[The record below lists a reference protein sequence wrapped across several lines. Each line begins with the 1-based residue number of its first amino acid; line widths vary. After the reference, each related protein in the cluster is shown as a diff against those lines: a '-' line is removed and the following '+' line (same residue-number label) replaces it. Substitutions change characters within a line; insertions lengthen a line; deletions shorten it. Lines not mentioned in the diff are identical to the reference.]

1 MGGFRGDNCSLSL
14 CARFSPLFYYI
25 TSGAKCQY
33 PKCVRRSSNPCAWSA
48 APSSYA
54 TRPAALW
61 PWRTFVLAIGCTC
74 VHLFVFKC
82 LIPPTTIITYFKRK
96 VKAFFILILW
106 YNYVM
111 MGSVFLNIYINYKR
125 KDNAIMLLSFL
136 TSHDSYNTSLICYT
150 FY

>member
-1 MGGFRGDNCSLSL
+1 MFASLSRPFL
-14 CARFSPLFYYI
+14 SSLLLYHIRRQMSI
-25 TSGAKCQY
+25 
-33 PKCVRRSSNPCAWSA
+33 PKMRAAQLQPVCLKRSS
-48 APSSYA
+48 SSYA

-61 PWRTFVLAIGCTC
+61 PWRTSVLAIGCTC

-82 LIPPTTIITYFKRK
+82 LIPPTTIITYLKRK
-96 VKAFFILILW
+96 VNTFFILILW